1 MPVTYRIEK
10 KRKLV
15 VSTALGLLTFH
26 DASEYLSQLESD
38 AHFSLEYGHLWD
50 FAGVTEVAFKDD
62 DIAGFAGRPAFSA
75 SSRHAF
81 VAPSDLAYGLARRF
95 ESYLE
100 LAGVTRVETFRDK
113 EEALRWLKAGN
124 GGGRQAE
131 LGFPSP
137 E

>member
-1 MPVTYRIEK
+1 MPVTYKIDR

-15 VSTALGLLTFH
+15 LSTALGLLTFH
-26 DASEYLSQLESD
+26 DASEYLGRLESD
-38 AHFSLEYGHLWD
+38 AHFSAGHGHLWD
-50 FAGVTEVAFKDD
+50 FAEVREVAFKDD
-62 DIAGFAGRPAFSA
+62 EIAGLAGRPAFSA
-75 SSRHAF
+75 SARHAF

-100 LAGVTRVETFRDK
+100 LAGVTRVETFRDRD
-113 EEALRWLKAGN
+113 EALRWLRTGN
-124 GGGRQAE
+124 GSGRQAE